1 MTSSSA
7 TADGPSDLIDGTEGK
22 LRGSAAVGLVA
33 TLTLA
38 VVAFQLNASMLAPA
52 LPDIAHTLGES
63 LDAVSHVSSLFF
75 LAGAVGGVLLAR
87 WSDFIGRKRGLLIVL
102 SILTVGTVLCLLAP
116 NLTLLLI
123 GRVFQ
128 GASSAAFQLSYVILN
143 EKLSRK
149 MFGTMLGILTAVNGG
164 VGGIDGWVGGLLT
177 DAFGY
182 RSLFVVILAIGLIA
196 LFSVWQFVP
205 ADHGAAS
212 AGRMDWWG
220 AGALSLGLICLTY
233 FVTTGG
239 GSGWT
244 DPLTLAFAAGTVASL
259 IVFVLIEKRRATPLI
274 AVDQLKSRC
283 VWPVIT
289 TTVLALS
296 SVFTVINFTVVLLS
310 QDADHGYGLNAATS
324 ALMFLAPPA
333 LIGLAA
339 APLAGWLAARIGWAL
354 ILRIG
359 LGLCVAAL
367 IVIALSPG
375 STWLVFA
382 MIIVLGI
389 TYNGL
394 VLTTANGL
402 GVLQSPPEA
411 PSALPSM
418 NSAAFGIGASLGIAI
433 VAPFAASGGIGG
445 YASALWISTS
455 IAVLALI
462 SSFTLKTSPQAMAR

>member
-1 MTSSSA
+1 MSSSHTRSAPSGA
-7 TADGPSDLIDGTEGK
+7 TVGADGK
-22 LRGSAAVGLVA
+22 LRGAAAFGLVA

-38 VVAFQLNASMLAPA
+38 VVAFQLNASMLSPA

-63 LDAVSHVSSLFF
+63 LDAVSQVSSLFF

-102 SILTVGTVLCLLAP
+102 GILTVGTILCLLAP
-116 NLTLLLI
+116 NLALLLV
-123 GRVFQ
+123 GRVLQ

-143 EKLSRK
+143 ETLSTK
-149 MFGTMLGILTAVNGG
+149 MFGTMLGVLTAINGG

-182 RSLFVVILAIGLIA
+182 RSLFVVILVVGLLA
-196 LFSVWQFVP
+196 LLSVWKVVP
-205 ADHGAAS
+205 ADHGTAS

-220 AGALSLGLICLTY
+220 AGALSMGLICLTY
-233 FVTTGG
+233 FVSSGG
-239 GSGWT
+239 DSGW
-244 DPLTLAFAAGTVASL
+244 LAPPALIFGAGTIVSL
-259 IVFVLIEKRRATPLI
+259 LVFVLIEKRRTTPLI
-274 AVDQLKSRC
+274 AVDQLKSRY

-289 TTVLALS
+289 TTVLTLA
-296 SVFTVINFTVVLLS
+296 SVFTVINFTVVLFS
-310 QDADHGYGLNAATS
+310 QDAAHGYGLNAATS

-339 APLAGWLAARIGWAL
+339 APFAGWLAARIGWAL
-354 ILRIG
+354 ILRSG
-359 LGLCVAAL
+359 LVLCVGAL
-367 IVIALSPG
+367 VVIALAPQAM
-375 STWLVFA
+375 WLVFA
-382 MIIVLGI
+382 MVVVLGI

-402 GVLQSPPEA
+402 GVLQSPAEA

-433 VAPFAASGGIGG
+433 VAPFASAGGIGG
-445 YASALWISTS
+445 YSEALWISVT

-462 SSFTLKTSPQAMAR
+462 SSCVLRAAPQARAN

>member
-7 TADGPSDLIDGTEGK
+7 TTNGPSNLIDGTEGK

-63 LDAVSHVSSLFF
+63 LDAVSQVSSLFF

-149 MFGTMLGILTAVNGG
+149 MFGTMLGVLTAINGG

-182 RSLFVVILAIGLIA
+182 RSLFVVILIVGLIA
-196 LFSVWQFVP
+196 LLSVWQFVP

-212 AGRMDWWG
+212 AGRMDW
-220 AGALSLGLICLTY
+220 
-233 FVTTGG
+233 
-239 GSGWT
+239 
-244 DPLTLAFAAGTVASL
+244 
-259 IVFVLIEKRRATPLI
+259 
-274 AVDQLKSRC
+274 
-283 VWPVIT
+283 
-289 TTVLALS
+289 
-296 SVFTVINFTVVLLS
+296 
-310 QDADHGYGLNAATS
+310 
-324 ALMFLAPPA
+324 
-333 LIGLAA
+333 
-339 APLAGWLAARIGWAL
+339 
-354 ILRIG
+354 
-359 LGLCVAAL
+359 
-367 IVIALSPG
+367 
-375 STWLVFA
+375 
-382 MIIVLGI
+382 
-389 TYNGL
+389 
-394 VLTTANGL
+394 
-402 GVLQSPPEA
+402 
-411 PSALPSM
+411 
-418 NSAAFGIGASLGIAI
+418 
-433 VAPFAASGGIGG
+433 
-445 YASALWISTS
+445 
-455 IAVLALI
+455 
-462 SSFTLKTSPQAMAR
+462 